1 MSFKCEGGSISEW
14 RGKKGTVHLDG
25 EGHTVDGDI
34 RDAILDAVEE
44 YTSAVQIFVTSVDV
58 LRQLLSR
65 LPPDSQKL
73 MEQDRFTSLM
83 SSTRVNSPPSSTP
96 TR

>member
-1 MSFKCEGGSISEW
+1 MSWKCQGGSISEW
-14 RGKKGTVHLDG
+14 RGKKGTVHLDA
-25 EGHTVDGDI
+25 EGHTVEGDL

-58 LRQLLSR
+58 LKQLLSR
-65 LPPDSQKL
+65 LPPDSPKS
-73 MEQDRFTSLM
+73 MAQDHFISQM
-83 SSTRVNSPPSSTP
+83 SSTRLNSPACSTP